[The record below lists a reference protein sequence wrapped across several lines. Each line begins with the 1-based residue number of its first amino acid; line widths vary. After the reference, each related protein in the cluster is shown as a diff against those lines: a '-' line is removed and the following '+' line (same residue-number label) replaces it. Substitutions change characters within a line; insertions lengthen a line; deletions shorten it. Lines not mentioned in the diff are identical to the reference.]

1 VGIDPDALIM
11 EYDAAHGAPRAIRAA
26 EVFEPS
32 TPIKLKE
39 RRPLNWSVAMIVALA
54 VIAGFV
60 IFHVVS
66 SGSRTPVNPAA
77 EEQHPSAHPSQPGA
91 ATASSSPEVSQGP
104 GSAGR
109 ELVIKLVVKS
119 EPCWVEFTSLAGAY
133 LTQVTLPVGAT
144 KTWTFS
150 RAVDMQ
156 LGNPGAVVLTVNG
169 KDRGSPG
176 SPGTPITLS
185 FHPGKQLTS

>member
-1 VGIDPDALIM
+1 MFSSKPGRVITAG
-11 EYDAAHGAPRAIRAA
+11 
-26 EVFEPS
+26 
-32 TPIKLKE
+32 
-39 RRPLNWSVAMIVALA
+39 
-54 VIAGFV
+54 IAGIV
-60 IFHVVS
+60 IGGGAFGVVACS
-66 SGSRTPVNPAA
+66 SS
-77 EEQHPSAHPSQPGA
+77 SSSSSS